1 MSDTVRANKS
11 LESGLQRGLLAATQF
26 EPPRSFRITNSAHLN
41 QYHAYCEAGCQISV
55 CSAVRLRNV
64 PRCRPPPAN
73 AQPLL
78 LRLRLLRVDPNFS
91 ITALVSV
98 SQERNGAPT
107 GLGKLASRDRSRLRD
122 GVFVTLVQK
131 LVRSATSS
139 SYLILSSAHYTR
151 SHPHHDLQPLISSL
165 LVKLRSSR
173 PPTRL

>member
-26 EPPRSFRITNSAHLN
+26 EPPRSFRITNSAFESISRVLRSRLSN
-41 QYHAYCEAGCQISV
+41 QR
-55 CSAVRLRNV
+55 SAVRLRNV